1 MLKILIVSAF
11 LGFNMSI
18 SSLLTKYIQFRYIKD
33 FQYRKN
39 TDTALSMCF
48 ILVTNSLSIIL
59 TTLFAQKLQQL
70 GYMEVSELLEG
81 FKAVCLYFLLLA
93 VVSIIALEMRL
104 NFGTFKN
111 D

>member
-1 MLKILIVSAF
+1 MLKILMVIAF

-18 SSLLTKYIQFRYIKD
+18 SSLLTKYIQFRHNENFRYG
-33 FQYRKN
+33 KN
-39 TDTALSMCF
+39 TDSVLSICF
-48 ILVTNSLSIIL
+48 ILITNSFSIIA

-70 GYMEVSELLEG
+70 GYMEIGVLLEG
-81 FKAVCLYFLLLA
+81 FKAASLYFLLLA
-93 VVSIIALEMRL
+93 VVAIIALELRL